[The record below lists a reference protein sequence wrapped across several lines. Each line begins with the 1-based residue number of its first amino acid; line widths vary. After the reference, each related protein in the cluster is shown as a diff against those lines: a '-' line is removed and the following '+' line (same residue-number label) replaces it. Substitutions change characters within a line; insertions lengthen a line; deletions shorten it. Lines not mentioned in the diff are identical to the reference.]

1 MIDFN
6 VFCNFIFSENFTL
19 KSVGLFLF
27 KKGIYENFSYIMI
40 TKFYLRGVMM
50 LSISLCMIVK
60 NEEEVLEQCLNS
72 VFHLCDEIIIVDT
85 GSTDKTKEI
94 AEKFTDKIYD
104 FKWIDDFSAARN
116 FAFSKANM
124 DYILWLDAD
133 DVLRKEDQKKLE
145 ALKLSLDPSV
155 DAVSMNYILEFD
167 EYGNPSFYFR
177 RNRLVK
183 RINNFKWIGPVHEY
197 LEVSG
202 NIFSSDIA
210 VVHRKSDKA
219 GSDQSVGR
227 NLRIYEKR
235 IKAGEDFS
243 PRDLYYYA
251 NELKDNNQYKKAI
264 IYYRE
269 FLATK
274 KGWIEDNIRA
284 CLYMAESYA
293 ILGDKDEEVE
303 ILLKS
308 FTYDVPRSESCCRLG
323 DHFKAKKDFQT
334 AVFWYNTAVLNK
346 PQTPQGFHNESYSTW
361 YPHLSL
367 CVCHWELGNVEKSI
381 EHNEIVKEFRPNDP
395 QVLFNKRFFEDYLSK
410 NKT

>member
-1 MIDFN
+1 
-6 VFCNFIFSENFTL
+6 
-19 KSVGLFLF
+19 
-27 KKGIYENFSYIMI
+27 
-40 TKFYLRGVMM
+40 M
-50 LSISLCMIVK
+50 LTISLCMIVK

-72 VFHLCDEIIIVDT
+72 VSQLCNEIIIVDT

-94 AEKFTDKIYD
+94 AEKYTDKIFDY
-104 FKWIDDFSAARN
+104 KWIEDFSAARN
-116 FAFSKANM
+116 YAFSQATM

-133 DVLRKEDQKKLE
+133 DVLREEDQKKLK

-167 EYGNPSFYFR
+167 EYDNPSFYFR

-183 RINNFKWIGPVHEY
+183 RNKDFKWIGPVHEY

-202 NIFSSDIA
+202 NIFSSDVA
-210 VVHRKSDKA
+210 VVHRKSDKK

-243 PRDLYYYA
+243 PRDLFYYA
-251 NELKDNNQYKKAI
+251 NELKDNKLFKKAI
-264 IYYRE
+264 TYYKE

-293 ILGDKDEEVE
+293 ILGDKDEVMEV
-303 ILLKS
+303 LLKS
-308 FTYDVPRSESCCRLG
+308 FVYDVPRSESCCRVG
-323 DHFKAKKDFQT
+323 DHFKAKNDFQT
-334 AVFWYNTAVLNK
+334 AIFWYNTAIQNK
-346 PQTPQGFHNESYSTW
+346 PQKIQGFHNEAYSTW
-361 YPHLSL
+361 YPHLAL
-367 CVCHWELGNVEKSI
+367 CVCHFELGNVNKSI
-381 EHNEIVKEFRPNDP
+381 EHNEMGKQFRPKDP
-395 QVLFNKRFFEDYLSK
+395 QVLFNQRFFEDYLSK
-410 NKT
+410 NKA